1 MSKIDYNLSQIK
13 GIVFDVDGV
22 LSPSTISLSK
32 DGVPMRMVSVKDGYA
47 LQLAVKMGYKI
58 AIITG
63 ADCDAVKKRLNALGI
78 DDIYLKVAVKIT
90 CLKSWMKANGFK
102 CEEVAFVGDDVPDYE
117 CMNYVGLSVAPYD
130 AATDIIQIA
139 NYISP
144 KKGGEGVARDFL
156 EQLLR
161 NNGQW
166 MSSEKAFGW

>member
-90 CLKSWMKANGFK
+90 CLKSWIEANGFK

>member
-1 MSKIDYNLSQIK
+1 
-13 GIVFDVDGV
+13 
-22 LSPSTISLSK
+22 
-32 DGVPMRMVSVKDGYA
+32 MRMVSVKDGYA

-90 CLKSWMKANGFK
+90 CLKSWMEANGFK